1 MGDIIVCSPLQYNC
15 EKNKYEFPCT
25 TPSKNNRSSGIFP
38 PARFQ
43 FVSCTVGAYF
53 CSVLVYYKTRSIR
66 AFP

>member
-1 MGDIIVCSPLQYNC
+1 MNSPVLPPQKLIVPQEFSLQLGFN
-15 EKNKYEFPCT
+15 
-25 TPSKNNRSSGIFP
+25 
-38 PARFQ
+38 